1 MQNDTPDDETNVKP
15 ADVAETPVTE
25 TIQPEPV
32 TGELNPVEQPK
43 KNVKK
48 KRIIIGSIVVGALL
62 LIGGGSALAYN
73 LWYQNSEKVVTDA
86 LVSAFKADT
95 LQLTGSFEAKNDE
108 FNMKVEI
115 DAQAA
120 AENGQIAAKIEF
132 KSGEQ
137 TMKLDGAGYFG
148 SNGDLYLKVNNAKD
162 IINVVTGDMAGET
175 TAFDALSEKVS
186 GKWIKITNE
195 DIGEVSEEYKKSQV
209 CIEDVSKQFSEDKSL
224 SNEVTKL
231 YKSNRFIV
239 INEKLGSKTING
251 VGSLGYVIDINDEKV
266 KTFITGLEATE
277 IGKKIKSCD
286 ETIDFKEIAD
296 SIGNADDSTVT
307 GEGKVQ
313 LWASRFGHQLTEVNA
328 NGTSDGTNIKA
339 VLNPVFNKP
348 LNLKAPTDS
357 ITLESLKAEFQAAL
371 EAYSTEVYSEA
382 YEQV

>member
-95 LQLTGSFEAKNDE
+95 LQLTGSFEAKNNE
-108 FNMKVEI
+108 FNMKVAI
-115 DAQAA
+115 DAKAA
-120 AENGQIAAKIEF
+120 AKNGELAVKVEF

-137 TMKLDGAGYFG
+137 TMKFDGAGYFG
-148 SNGDLYLKVNNAKD
+148 SEGDLYLKVNNAKD
-162 IINVVTGDMAGET
+162 IINAVTDNMAGET

-195 DIGEVSEEYKKSQV
+195 DIGEVSEEYKKSQI

-348 LNLKAPTDS
+348 LDLKAPTDS
-357 ITLESLKAEFQAAL
+357 ITLESLKAEFEAAL
-371 EAYSTEVYSEA
+371 EAYSTEVYSEV

>member
-62 LIGGGSALAYN
+62 LVGGGSALAYN

-115 DAQAA
+115 DAKAA
-120 AENGQIAAKIEF
+120 TENGQIAAKIEF

-224 SNEVTKL
+224 SSEVTKL

-251 VGSLGYVIDINDEKV
+251 VGSLGYVVDINDEKV

-348 LNLKAPTDS
+348 LDLKAPTDS
-357 ITLESLKAEFQAAL
+357 ITLESLKAEFEAAL

>member
-1 MQNDTPDDETNVKP
+1 MQNDTPDNETNVKP

-32 TGELNPVEQPK
+32 TGELNSVEQPK

-62 LIGGGSALAYN
+62 LVGGGSALAYN
-73 LWYQNSEKVVTDA
+73 LLYQNSEKVVTDA

-115 DAQAA
+115 DAKAA
-120 AENGQIAAKIEF
+120 TENGQIAAKIKF

-186 GKWIKITNE
+186 GKWIQITNE

-224 SNEVTKL
+224 SSEVTKL

-357 ITLESLKAEFQAAL
+357 ITLESLKAEFEAAL

>member
-115 DAQAA
+115 DAKAA
-120 AENGQIAAKIEF
+120 TENGQIAAKIEF

>member
-115 DAQAA
+115 DAKAA
-120 AENGQIAAKIEF
+120 TENGQIAAKIEF

-224 SNEVTKL
+224 SSEVTKL

-266 KTFITGLEATE
+266 KTFISGLEATE

-296 SIGNADDSTVT
+296 SIGNTEDSTVT

-313 LWASRFGHQLTEVNA
+313 LWVSRFGHQLTEVNA

-348 LNLKAPTDS
+348 LDLKAPTDS
-357 ITLESLKAEFQAAL
+357 ITLESLKAEFEAAL